1 MTIQWH
7 NVVIFKVNIHS
18 TKFVVQTLKWASEI
32 NVFKQ
37 RQKIENAF
45 QFGQTNDILSIES
58 LLHFLVCLRRGQ
70 DHQMG
75 NCYDRTKP
83 GFLLF
88 IATNFPGH
96 IKKKQCGNAE
106 NTREEKITK
115 EGNSWSQKIA
125 TMAGQGLEKMLDIMC
140 FTQSYKEYKYFLS
153 QDEEGWEVNVSWV
166 KVWSWSKNFPAV
178 CQESLKSFQIGQ

>member
-1 MTIQWH
+1 MVVTIQWH

-106 NTREEKITK
+106 NTREEEITK

-125 TMAGQGLEKMLDIMC
+125 TMARLGKNARYNVFYTIIQRVQIFSISRWGGLRGEC
-140 FTQSYKEYKYFLS
+140 ELS
-153 QDEEGWEVNVSWV
+153 
-166 KVWSWSKNFPAV
+166 
-178 CQESLKSFQIGQ
+178 